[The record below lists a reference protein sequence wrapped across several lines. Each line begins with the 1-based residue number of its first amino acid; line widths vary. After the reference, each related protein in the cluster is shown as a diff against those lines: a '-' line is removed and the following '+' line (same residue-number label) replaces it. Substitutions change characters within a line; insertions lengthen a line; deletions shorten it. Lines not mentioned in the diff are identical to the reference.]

1 MWRLGCP
8 GRRARPGGEIESW
21 TGAPPAAEL
30 DSFGAQPKLDELQQ
44 QSKTAVLRAKQATA
58 DTPAPTE
65 MMNALQE
72 KPETDP
78 TTLETTPGRE
88 ALMPHSGAE
97 LTPARR

>member
-1 MWRLGCP
+1 
-8 GRRARPGGEIESW
+8 
-21 TGAPPAAEL
+21 
-30 DSFGAQPKLDELQQ
+30 
-44 QSKTAVLRAKQATA
+44 VLRAKQATA